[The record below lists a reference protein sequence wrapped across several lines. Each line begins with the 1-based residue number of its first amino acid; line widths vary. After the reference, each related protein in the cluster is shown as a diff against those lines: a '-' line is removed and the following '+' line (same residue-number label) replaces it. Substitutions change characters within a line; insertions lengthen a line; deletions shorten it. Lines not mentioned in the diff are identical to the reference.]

1 MPGVRERDRIDL
13 LRWAAGE
20 VGLRAEGFRRVRDQV
35 CKRLVKRMAAL
46 KLGPQGYRTFLAA
59 HPEERAVLEELC
71 RVHVSRFCRDRAV
84 FEALA
89 ERVLPALAGRSP
101 TLRAWSAGCAGGE
114 EPYSLALLWHL
125 RVAAKVPGGR
135 LQILATDADPAS
147 LERARRACYPRASL
161 RELPAGWRE
170 RAFVETAQGF
180 CLRAELRAG
189 VELGAADLRREAPEG
204 PFHLILC
211 RNLAFTYFAEAE
223 QRAVAARLAA
233 LLAPGGALVIGA
245 RERLPDPPPLVRDA
259 SVRGLYFVPSPWST
273 P

>member
-1 MPGVRERDRIDL
+1 MRDADCIDL
-13 LRWAAGE
+13 VRWAAGE

-35 CKRLVKRMAAL
+35 CRRLVKRMAAL
-46 KLGPQGYRTFLAA
+46 GLGPQGYRAFVAA
-59 HPEERAVLEELC
+59 HPEERAVLEDLC
-71 RVHVSRFCRDRAV
+71 RVHVSRFHRDRAV
-84 FEALA
+84 FEALC
-89 ERVLPALAGRSP
+89 ERVLPALAGHSP
-101 TLRAWSAGCAGGE
+101 TLRVWSAGCAGGE

-125 RVAAKVPGGR
+125 RVAEQFPDRR
-135 LQILATDADPAS
+135 LQIVATDADPAS

-161 RELPAGWRE
+161 RELPAGWCE
-170 RAFVETAQGF
+170 RAFVASNEGL

-189 VELGAADLRREAPEG
+189 VELRLADLRREAPAG

-233 LLAPGGALVIGA
+233 LLVPGGALVIGA
-245 RERLPDPPPLVRDA
+245 RERLPDPPPLVRD
-259 SVRGLYFVPSPWST
+259 STVRGLYFVPSPWST